1 MVKNGFHRGKVKRIS
16 FGETPPEGGRNVD
29 ISMGGLQYNLRRPFR
44 PVECPEST
52 TRGKAT
58 NTVTMASEETY
69 SAKRPRA
76 APSAYFLFAKK
87 EQATIRQQLVNES
100 GRERIPLGE
109 VQKALSEKWRNMS
122 SAEREAYYEE
132 ARQKKQEYQQQ
143 ALWHKEAQER
153 ETEHPTVS
161 GGHRRCLPDAGDL
174 FPQARVNKIVKLD
187 PTLGRVTAVAAR
199 TMNLAMVLALRRF
212 AALADSYRSGRST
225 LMQEDVFS
233 MIRQGGAEM
242 AILQGVS
249 YALDTDGSS
258 DDDGHV
264 ELSSRAD
271 DTFNNSASAETIGD
285 TSSDHPIW
293 NKKRNQPPALND
305 DSAYRL
311 ENARAT
317 RPNIGKSVVS
327 MKGRKKPSG
336 SKGMQCADISS
347 FFSRTR

>member
-1 MVKNGFHRGKVKRIS
+1 MWMYRC
-16 FGETPPEGGRNVD
+16 GGCSTSNKEYHTGARRTALPRYSDTTCVD
-29 ISMGGLQYNLRRPFR
+29 HFVSGSAPNQPREARQN
-44 PVECPEST
+44 
-52 TRGKAT
+52 A
-58 NTVTMASEETY
+58 VTMASEETY
-69 SAKRPRA
+69 SAKRSRA

-87 EQATIRQQLVNES
+87 EQATIRQQLANES

-109 VQKALSEKWRNMS
+109 VQKALSEKWRNIS

-132 ARQKKQEYQQQ
+132 ARQKKQEYQQE
-143 ALWHKEAQER
+143 ALWHDKEAQER
-153 ETEHPTVS
+153 ETKHPTVS
-161 GGHRRCLPDAGDL
+161 GGHKRCLPDAGDL

-187 PTLGRVTAVAAR
+187 PTLARVTAVAAR

-242 AILQGVS
+242 SIFQGVS

-271 DTFNNSASAETIGD
+271 DTFNNSASAETIGG
-285 TSSDHPIW
+285 TSSDHPTW
-293 NKKRNQPPALND
+293 NKKRNKPPTLNG

-311 ENARAT
+311 EHARAT
-317 RPNIGKSVVS
+317 RPNIGKSVVP

-347 FFSRTR
+347 FFSCTR